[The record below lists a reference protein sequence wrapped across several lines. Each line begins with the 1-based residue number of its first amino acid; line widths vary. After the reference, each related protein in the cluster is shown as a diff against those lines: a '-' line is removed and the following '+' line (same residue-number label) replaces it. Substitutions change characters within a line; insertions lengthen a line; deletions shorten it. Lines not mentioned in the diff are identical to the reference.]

1 MGLATKNIFNAILL
15 LKLLFSCIFRSI
27 AFISFYICCK
37 MVKLGFGGRLR
48 GIKSKLLINK
58 IIKMHIRCKM
68 GRFRL
73 GGRLRRLQ
81 I

>member
-1 MGLATKNIFNAILL
+1 
-15 LKLLFSCIFRSI
+15 
-27 AFISFYICCK
+27 